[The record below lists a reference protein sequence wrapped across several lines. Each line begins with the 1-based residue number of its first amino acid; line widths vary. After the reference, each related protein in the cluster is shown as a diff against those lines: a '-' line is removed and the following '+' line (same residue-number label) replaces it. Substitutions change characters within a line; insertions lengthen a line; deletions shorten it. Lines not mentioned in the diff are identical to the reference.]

1 LEEAEGRA
9 ERAPSFVPRREVHTA
24 RGAQERHGS
33 PPRRPRV
40 FQGAPMKPV
49 PLLSEI
55 DDEKHYAQLLE
66 VAYCEAATEL
76 NVLLHEMSWLRSDED
91 LVAIDMTDSLEWL
104 NKLKRLQ
111 WVMIGTVG
119 DSTERRRRLAD
130 VARGLADGVLDEEGA

>member
-1 LEEAEGRA
+1 
-9 ERAPSFVPRREVHTA
+9 
-24 RGAQERHGS
+24 
-33 PPRRPRV
+33 
-40 FQGAPMKPV
+40 MKPV

-91 LVAIDMTDSLEWL
+91 LVAIDMTDSLKWL
-104 NKLKRLQ
+104 NKLKRLH

-119 DSTERRRRLAD
+119 DSTERRRRLAN
-130 VARGLADGVLDEEGA
+130 VTAGLADVVLDEEGA